1 MVQCFFFPIYDLNIW
16 APKKCRICFQGVENE
31 TRCAGPA
38 CHYDPVAPPPRPLTC
53 KVMMGMTMMLMVIK
67 QIMIVMISMIINVSI
82 VEEPAHHTLRSKPP
96 LQGSG

>member
-67 QIMIVMISMIINVSI
+67 QIMIVMISMIINVYI